1 LSAKISIVVGP
12 ARSGKTESLLATYR
26 RTLASGGGLGARSL
40 WLAPNRRAVEH
51 VRDRL
56 LTPDFPACFAPGI
69 QTFDR
74 FADEILAYSA
84 EEIRP
89 IDDRMKR
96 LVIEKLLAEAAAKG
110 KLKHFASIAGTPGL
124 VDLAAGFISELKRVE
139 IWPEEFEKACRES
152 AALGAP
158 QGRLSAR
165 DQELFALYRDYQATL
180 NRAQLYDLE
189 GRFWN
194 ARHLLQQGQAEP
206 FGKLKLVVVDG
217 FTDFTRTQHE
227 ILEQLA
233 ARAEEVVVS
242 LLDEAETRR
251 PDLFA
256 KPRTTLAQLTERHPT
271 ATVNRLARR
280 DPAVSPAFDHVERQL
295 FMSPRE
301 TTKQA
306 DTAGIEFIAAVGA
319 VGEMEQLARR
329 VKRLL
334 VFGDESASAGGATG
348 AQPAPV
354 RPDDIVVM
362 FRSVD
367 ESAPLVREIF
377 TRYGIPTAIE
387 TGRSLSRSPSLTAL
401 VALVALDA
409 EDWPF
414 AHLLGTVGSN
424 YFAPAWAEVHR
435 DGVEAA
441 TERTIRCLQIPH
453 GRKELLE
460 AIERLALSKPVE
472 IEADDPFIDGKR
484 TRNRR
489 RSDAI
494 LALPVLKKLAETFD
508 NMPRSATAAGWAE
521 ALETLARETGLW
533 HRMHDVEEHPL
544 VSQPVRTKREDIT
557 AWGVFVKALKSA
569 DDLAELLGDDA
580 PTFDR
585 AAMRSRIEATIDAEQ
600 LPGDLDET
608 GRVRVL
614 SAATARTLSVPHL
627 FLAELTE
634 KAFPRPESSGRLY
647 SDVEYQQLARH
658 GLPLKS
664 TIDRQRDEML
674 LFYEAV
680 TRATTRLYLSYA
692 ALNEKAET
700 LLPSP
705 YLAELRQLFVLPEA
719 AGGAG
724 ISDLSPVPPADAM
737 LNPFDARIRATV
749 AAAAGDVAEFAG
761 VLGTYGE
768 VGENLARGLSIVF
781 DRSHGSGFGVNEGM
795 ITSPAALDKLARHFH
810 EHFPWSASQ
819 LEQYNACP
827 FRFFMERVL
836 KVRSPDDVGLELD
849 YRERGTRLHD
859 VMAGLH
865 QGLNESFTTPAL
877 PREAA
882 TVEYQQLV
890 NRLILKAEA
899 DADDDPTSRALR
911 AIDEKLLRRW
921 LDTYLE
927 QHEKY
932 ESTYSQLGEIPRPKH
947 FEASFGL
954 PNLKPDGVSKRKP
967 LELKLKDEQISI
979 TGQID
984 RIDVG
989 AVAGKAVFSIVDYKT
1004 GKGAGY
1010 TKNDV
1015 LDGRAMQLTLYAIA
1029 AEKLLFADKPA
1040 VPWQFGY
1047 WFIAER
1053 GFKKTLSLHD
1063 FEKDKL
1069 TPTDDWAALKE
1080 RIVEQVLSIARGIRR
1095 GEFPMYNTDEQCTS
1109 YCELKTV
1116 CRVAQVRNL
1125 EKQWQLPQLLRS

>member
-1 LSAKISIVVGP
+1 MSAKISLVVGP

-26 RTLASGGGLGARSL
+26 RAHAAGGGLGARSL

-56 LTPDFPACFAPGI
+56 LTPDFPACFGPGI

-74 FADEILAYSA
+74 FAEQILAYSA
-84 EEIRP
+84 DEIRP

-96 LVIEKLLAEAAAKG
+96 LVIEKLLAEAAANG
-110 KLKHFASIAGTPGL
+110 KLKHFKPIAGTPGL

-139 IWPEEFEKACRES
+139 IWPEQFEEACRES

-158 QGRLSAR
+158 QGRLSSR
-165 DQELFALYRDYQATL
+165 DQELFALYRDYQHTL

-194 ARHLLQQGQAEP
+194 ARHLLQEGQVEP
-206 FGKLKLVVVDG
+206 FGRLQLVVVDG

-233 ARAEEVVVS
+233 ARAEEVVIS

-256 KPRTTLAQLTERHPT
+256 KTRTTLAQLTERHPT
-271 ATVNRLARR
+271 ATVRRLARR
-280 DPAVSPAFDHVERQL
+280 EPAPWPALDHVERQL

-306 DTAGIEFIAAVGA
+306 DSAGIEFIAAVGA

-334 VFGDESASAGGATG
+334 VFGDETTST
-348 AQPAPV
+348 AQPEPI
-354 RPDDIVVM
+354 RPDDVVVM

-367 ESAPLVREIF
+367 DAAPLVREIF

-414 AHLLGTVGSN
+414 QSLLGIVGSN
-424 YFAPAWAEVHR
+424 YFAPDWASAHET
-435 DGVEAA
+435 GVEAA
-441 TERTIRCLQIPH
+441 TERTIRYLQIPH
-453 GRKELLE
+453 GRAELLE
-460 AIERLALSKPVE
+460 ATRKLAGSQPVE
-472 IEADDPFIDGKR
+472 IKADDPFVEGNR
-484 TRNRR
+484 LRNRR
-489 RSDAI
+489 RTDAQ
-494 LALPVLKKLAETFD
+494 LAYRLLQDFADVFDKLPRK
-508 NMPRSATAAGWAE
+508 ATAAGWAA
-521 ALETLARETGLW
+521 ALEQLAQDTGLW
-533 HRMHDVEEHPL
+533 RRMHEVEEHPL
-544 VSQPVRTKREDIT
+544 LSQPVRKKRDDIT
-557 AWGVFVKALKSA
+557 AWGVFIKALKSA
-569 DDLAELLGDDA
+569 DDLAELLGDEP
-580 PTFDR
+580 PTLDR
-585 AAMRSRIEATIDAEQ
+585 AAMRSRIEATIAGEQ

-627 FLAELTE
+627 FLADLTE

-647 SDVEYQQLARH
+647 SDVEYQQLARL

-680 TRATTRLYLSYA
+680 TRATKRLYLSYA

-719 AGGAG
+719 AEGAG
-724 ISDLSPVPPADAM
+724 ISDLSPVPPDDAI
-737 LNPFDARIRATV
+737 LNPLDARIRATV
-749 AAAAGDVAEFAG
+749 AAAGGELSEFAG
-761 VLGTYGE
+761 VLGTSGE

-795 ITSPAALDKLARHFH
+795 ITSPAALDKLAKHFH

-836 KVRSPDDVGLELD
+836 KVRSPDEVGLELD

-865 QGLNESFTTPAL
+865 QGLNESLQNPAL

-882 TVEYQQLV
+882 TAEYQSLI

-899 DADDDPTSRALR
+899 DADEDPTSRALR

-927 QHEKY
+927 QHERY
-932 ESTYSQLGEIPRPKH
+932 ESTYDKLGATPRPQH

-954 PNLKPDGVSKRKP
+954 PNLKRDGVSKREP
-967 LELKLKDEQISI
+967 LELKLNDEQISI

-1004 GKGAGY
+1004 GKGGGY
-1010 TKNDV
+1010 TKTDV

-1029 AEKLLFADKPA
+1029 AERLFFADKPA

-1063 FEKDKL
+1063 FEQDKL

-1109 YCELKTV
+1109 YCDLRTV